1 MHSAPITLCLDAR
14 DLHRFM
20 VDLMVAAGASRRNAE
35 CAADVHLDAD
45 LKGIGVQGL
54 DYLPYTLDSLERGL
68 IDGQAEPAVV
78 SRHPASAVIDGQRG
92 LGQTAAIAA
101 VKLAAELAG
110 EAGSATVAVRNST
123 DIFMIGHYAELLARA
138 GKIGI
143 VVTSGPPLVHPH
155 GGTERLLSTNPI
167 AFGFPRA
174 GEDPFVFDMATSAI
188 ASSRVRQAIYEGM
201 PLPEGSGRGP
211 DGHVTTDAALVRAGA
226 ISPLAGHKGF
236 GLALS
241 IGLLCGPLTGS
252 GIGPELAGWQASG
265 ETHTQ
270 GHLFIAIDPAAFG
283 APEQISAKAEWYL
296 DVIKNSPKAPD
307 LDGIRIPGERAAE
320 VRRQQLNSGV
330 KVLAATWRKVGPF
343 AERLGVAMPNAL
355 PSGTSEVPS

>member
-1 MHSAPITLCLDAR
+1 MI
-14 DLHRFM
+14 
-20 VDLMVAAGASRRNAE
+20 DLMSAAGASDRNAE

-45 LKGIGVQGL
+45 LKGTGVQGF
-54 DYLPYTLDSLERGL
+54 DYLPYTLKSLERGL
-68 IDGQAEPAVV
+68 IDGQAEPEIV
-78 SRHPASAVIDGQRG
+78 SRKAATALIDGHRG
-92 LGQTAAIAA
+92 LGQTAA
-101 VKLAAELAG
+101 LAAADLAADIAG

-123 DIFMIGHYAELLARA
+123 DIFMIGHYAERIARR

-155 GGTERLLSTNPI
+155 GGTEKLLSTNPI

-174 GEDPFVFDMATSAI
+174 GDDPYVFDMATSAV
-188 ASSRVRQAIYEGM
+188 ASSRVRQAAYEGGH
-201 PLPEGSGRGP
+201 LPEGSGRGP
-211 DGHVTTDAALVRAGA
+211 DGLPTTEAAAIRKGA
-226 ISPLAGHKGF
+226 ISPLSGHKGF

-270 GHLFIAIDPAAFG
+270 GHLFMAIDPAAFG
-283 APEQISAKAEWYL
+283 DADAFVARSEWYF
-296 DVIKNSPKAPD
+296 DVLRNSPKAPD

-320 VRRQQLNSGV
+320 TRSRQLGSGV
-330 KVLAATWRKVGPF
+330 EVLTESWRNVRPF
-343 AERLGVAMPNAL
+343 AERFGIAVPEAFTRADAAMP
-355 PSGTSEVPS
+355 S